1 VGAGPGSGYS
11 PQAAA
16 LRDQIR
22 ERLVAGATGEEIVDT
37 LYAAYGDI
45 VLGAPRPR
53 GFGLLAWIA
62 PGAFVLAGGAVLVWW
77 ITSNRNLAALETS
90 ADPELDP
97 EMRARL
103 ESELSEL

>member
-1 VGAGPGSGYS
+1 
-11 PQAAA
+11 
-16 LRDQIR
+16 
-22 ERLVAGATGEEIVDT
+22 
-37 LYAAYGDI
+37 
-45 VLGAPRPR
+45 
-53 GFGLLAWIA
+53 
-62 PGAFVLAGGAVLVWW
+62 LAGGAVLVWW